1 MLKIFEYLFCQKNT
15 KRLKLIVI
23 QNLKANKH
31 RNNGSIVMIILTIML
46 MVLVRCFNI
55 ELPKILIEKI

>member
-1 MLKIFEYLFCQKNT
+1 MFCQKNT